1 MIVRLQTGI
10 ASSPRPR
17 PRNRKFAAG
26 RRRNAAEHVNS
37 GHLEIVHAKFHDF
50 NQNIGPRVPAAHRGR
65 KSKFHLAHVTPGHL
79 VINIYS
85 KTPFNLP
92 LNV

>member
-37 GHLEIVHAKFHDF
+37 GYLEIVHAKFHDRT
-50 NQNIGPRVPAAHRGR
+50 NSIKTLGRACLRRIAAENHN
-65 KSKFHLAHVTPGHL
+65 STWPM
-79 VINIYS
+79 
-85 KTPFNLP
+85 
-92 LNV
+92 